1 MKLGYKRIILD
12 YHFSSFLPQT
22 LTAVDAGDYVRRMKE
37 AGVESFL
44 VYAKD
49 HWGHVYHKTAIS
61 HKHPNAPDDLFG
73 ELLGLCRANGII
85 PFAYTC
91 VMWDEF
97 NARTHPEWRA
107 RDAQGLLIENAP
119 PAGAGWHHLCVNT
132 PYQDFFMAQ
141 LEELAE
147 NYDFPGL
154 FVDILFYNAFTCACY
169 CDGCRA
175 KWQAMYGREMP
186 LPLASV
192 GDRVQYAAFRDAF
205 YREFYGRMN
214 AVLAR
219 HGKADILVTH
229 NFGGTDPSLPT
240 YLGKETEPFGQDYV
254 IPQII
259 IKDTRNRAHGREVE
273 IYFGRF
279 NRFWDFTV
287 KSKELLRWETVNCLA
302 HDTAAIII
310 DQPLLDGRLDPQAYK
325 AIGFAYRQADK
336 LLDFTAGSQPYA
348 EIGVYHD
355 HLNYEATG
363 FEGHEDFVGACKLL
377 MECHLPYDL
386 VTDFDDASALGK
398 FAAVVLPHTP
408 LVHSKMQ
415 AGLQKYVHNGGVVI
429 CEYTAGAFDEKGPT
443 ARDSK
448 HFLVDVSRHTMRSV
462 NFIQPGDPR
471 TEVSGLSSDPRTG
484 VSGLS
489 GEPRPEESG
498 LGAFESVAA
507 TYLRTGKMLELSA
520 LKDDKVLGMQV
531 PGAVDR
537 NQWVWV
543 SHNVPPD
550 TRQTGA
556 AVIVRKLGKGKVLY
570 FNSRIFSEYLHTN
583 LGSLRQFIR
592 MCIEQV
598 CPPRLWLQAP
608 SIVDAIFQRKGDA
621 RVVTLNCCTLDRGA
635 NASSLYYGT
644 QPPLHANINES
655 WPIAGMR
662 LWSRD
667 PIVQAKMLDGTKLTV
682 GNDGPLHYVD
692 LPPIEGFGS
701 VELR

>member
-37 AGVESFL
+37 AGVEAFL

-49 HWGHVYHKTAIS
+49 HWGHVYHKTQIS

-107 RDAQGLLIENAP
+107 KDAQGLLIENAP

-132 PYQDFFMAQ
+132 PYQDFFLAQ

-154 FVDILFYNAFTCACY
+154 FVDILFYNATTCACY

-186 LPLASV
+186 VPLASV

-205 YREFYGRMN
+205 YREFYDRMN
-214 AVLAR
+214 AVLTR

-336 LLDFTAGSQPYA
+336 LLDFTAGSRPYA

-386 VTDFDDASALGK
+386 VTDFDDAAALDQ

-408 LVHSKMQ
+408 LVNSRMRK
-415 AGLQKYVHNGGVVI
+415 GLQKYVQNGGVVI
-429 CEYTAGAFDEKGPT
+429 CEYTAGALDEKGPT

-448 HFLVDVSRHTMRSV
+448 HFLVDVSRHTERSV
-462 NFIQPGDPR
+462 NFIQPREPR
-471 TEVSGLSSDPRTG
+471 TEVSGLSGEPRTE

-489 GEPRPEESG
+489 
-498 LGAFESVAA
+498 AFGSVAA
-507 TYLRTGKMLELSA
+507 TYLRTGKMLELSPA
-520 LKDDKVLGMQV
+520 DGDRVLGVQV

-550 TRQTGA
+550 TRTAGP
-556 AVIVRKLGKGKVLY
+556 AVVVRKLGKGKVLY
-570 FNSRIFSEYLHTN
+570 FNSRIFREYLHTN

-592 MCIEQV
+592 LCIEQV
-598 CPPRLWLQAP
+598 YWPRLWVQAP

-644 QPPLHANINES
+644 QPPLHANINEI
-655 WPIAGMR
+655 WPISGMR

-667 PIVQAKMLDGTKLTV
+667 PIAHAKMLDGTILEAAK
-682 GNDGPLHYVD
+682 DGPLHYVD
-692 LPPIEGFGS
+692 LPTVEGFGA
-701 VELR
+701 VEVR

>member
-22 LTAVDAGDYVRRMKE
+22 LSAVDARDYVRRMKE

-49 HWGHVYHKTAIS
+49 HWGHVYHKTKIS
-61 HKHPNAPDDLFG
+61 PKHPNAPDDLFG

-97 NARTHPEWRA
+97 SARTHPEWRA
-107 RDAQGLLIENAP
+107 KDAQGLLIENAP

-132 PYQDFFMAQ
+132 PYQDFFLAQ

-154 FVDILFYNAFTCACY
+154 FVDILFYNASTCACY
-169 CDGCRA
+169 CDHCRA
-175 KWQAMYGREMP
+175 KWQTMYGREMP
-186 LPLASV
+186 VPLASV
-192 GDRVQYAAFRDAF
+192 DDRIRYASFRDAF

-325 AIGFAYRQADK
+325 AIGFAYHQADK

-386 VTDFDDASALGK
+386 VTDFDEAAALDP

-415 AGLQKYVHNGGVVI
+415 AGLRKYVRSGGVAI
-429 CEYTAGAFDEKGPT
+429 CEYTAGAFDEKGT
-443 ARDSK
+443 TDRDSR

-462 NFIQPGDPR
+462 NFIQPGGRSGEPR
-471 TEVSGLSSDPRTG
+471 TE

-489 GEPRPEESG
+489 GEPRPEGSG
-498 LGAFESVAA
+498 LSAFESVAA
-507 TYLRTGKMLELSA
+507 TYLRTGKMLELSPV
-520 LKDDKVLGMQV
+520 KSDKVLGVRV

-550 TRQTGA
+550 TRAAGA
-556 AVIVRKLGKGKVLY
+556 AVVVRKLGKGKVLY
-570 FNSRIFSEYLHTN
+570 FNSRIFREYLHTN
-583 LGSLRQFIR
+583 LGSLREFIR
-592 MCIEQV
+592 LCIEQV
-598 CPPRLWLQAP
+598 HAPRLWVQAP

-644 QPPLHANINES
+644 LPPLHANINES
-655 WPIAGMR
+655 WPVSGMR

-667 PIVQAKMLDGTKLTV
+667 PIAQAKMLDGATLAV
-682 GNDGPLHYVD
+682 GREGPLHYVD
-692 LPPIEGFGS
+692 LPPIEGFGA
-701 VELR
+701 VEVR